1 MCQLLS
7 CKGKIY
13 GLHFSQRIFLIP
25 LSCVTPSDSI
35 TLRVDILPPQNQ
47 PVIRIAGFLKLGK
60 QHVKPRMCLML
71 SRSPSGVESQAE
83 LLYAERIIC
92 HPLEAAPDSGV
103 RARSLRPAVLPLTGL
118 WLQLCVWRLTQAESQ
133 GNSKWNSKI
142 LSINQHFQELKLRCL
157 FYNTICENLALCPA
171 KGNIF

>member
-1 MCQLLS
+1 MKCFPFLE
-7 CKGKIY
+7 IWV
-13 GLHFSQRIFLIP
+13 QRQRYHPSLVRAQCANFCHTKAKYMVSTSVREFFLIP

-118 WLQLCVWRLTQAESQ
+118 WLQLCV
-133 GNSKWNSKI
+133 
-142 LSINQHFQELKLRCL
+142 
-157 FYNTICENLALCPA
+157 
-171 KGNIF
+171 